1 MISSDQM
8 KVYNLFIDRLREEIK
23 PTLSKFYIR
32 KNKLYIALHKV
43 KEDDDWYTLK
53 LWLYIK
59 YI

>member
-53 LWLYIK
+53 L
-59 YI
+59 